1 LAAAGS
7 HGYWEEKPEVSLARG
22 QGFRHASTMSDELE
36 VFEESLGLEGVPEEV
51 GRGGLTD
58 FLYPTP
64 APRNPW
70 GIVKWWESRRLKYN
84 LIVGASGFVSLGIF
98 SLLML
103 LPPSP
108 HNLIWGW
115 APIIAFGTLANICY
129 FLGPLAETAIEKL
142 SRGKILPTG
151 PALFRMGLTF
161 SVGLTLLPTLM
172 AGMDWVIRIIRWII

>member
-1 LAAAGS
+1 
-7 HGYWEEKPEVSLARG
+7 
-22 QGFRHASTMSDELE
+22 MSDELE
-36 VFEESLGLEGVPEEV
+36 VFERHLGLEEGPEDG

-58 FLYPTP
+58 FLYPSP

-70 GIVKWWESRRLKYN
+70 GILKWWESRRLKYN
-84 LIVGASGFVSLGIF
+84 LFVGASGFASLGIF
-98 SLLML
+98 SVLMS

-108 HNLIWGW
+108 HNQVWSW
-115 APIIAFGTLANICY
+115 APIIAFGALANICY

-161 SVGLTLLPTLM
+161 SVGLTLLPTLL
-172 AGMDWVIRIIRWII
+172 AGMDWALRILRLFF